1 MYQKQLSFGEAVNK
15 ALAQNYCNFSGRASR
30 SEYWWYALFTM
41 ILGVVIGFVL
51 GIFGAGSTAV
61 SVIQGLVS
69 LALLLPGLG
78 LCVRRL
84 HDISKS
90 GWWIFI
96 SLVPLLGAI
105 LLIIWFCKPSDAG
118 MNQYGPEP
126 NIVD

>member
-15 ALAQNYCNFSGRASR
+15 AVAQNYCNFSGRASR

-126 NIVD
+126 NMVD